1 MFKIIIMALL
11 IFIGMVGYDN
21 ITDKA
26 QPTTPVQQEQQKV
39 SKHEKS
45 AAMALFVSLLP
56 PKEEWPS
63 PVHKFY
69 LPFNMDEVID
79 LSVKTRTGQVLD
91 AMCARYTAGTYC
103 Y

>member
-26 QPTTPVQQEQQKV
+26 QPTTPIQQEQQKV

-45 AAMALFVSLLP
+45 AAMALFTSLLP
-56 PKEEWPS
+56 PCTTSPALMLASAARRMPS
-63 PVHKFY
+63 
-69 LPFNMDEVID
+69 
-79 LSVKTRTGQVLD
+79 
-91 AMCARYTAGTYC
+91 TAIAP
-103 Y
+103 